1 MLHIIYYFQN
11 ISSVER
17 KVKELQDSV
26 HQLMADF
33 VIVDNSDEAIAKA
46 GKGIER
52 DIKDLLRCARLLNC
66 ITRRLFTSNYVTA
79 LWR

>member
-1 MLHIIYYFQN
+1 
-11 ISSVER
+11 
-17 KVKELQDSV
+17 
-26 HQLMADF
+26 MADF

-46 GKGIER
+46 GKGIKR